1 MCAPF
6 LNRAIGDFAQKAGGD
21 ERQGG
26 LMVGVDRIRG
36 VPLVTDFSV
45 VWVGCTLTDTWGRA
59 RSGGPA
65 GGLGWGEGP
74 AEGPRGLTVGSGGR
88 ELVYLTPGS
97 FCSALPGG
105 IGHHGLG
112 SPSPLGATLG

>member
-1 MCAPF
+1 MCALF

-21 ERQGG
+21 QRQGG
-26 LMVGVDRIRG
+26 LMVGVDRIRC

-65 GGLGWGEGP
+65 GGLGCGEGP
-74 AEGPRGLTVGSGGR
+74 AEGPQADCRVWGPRTCVS
-88 ELVYLTPGS
+88 YS
-97 FCSALPGG
+97 FRSAPPGG